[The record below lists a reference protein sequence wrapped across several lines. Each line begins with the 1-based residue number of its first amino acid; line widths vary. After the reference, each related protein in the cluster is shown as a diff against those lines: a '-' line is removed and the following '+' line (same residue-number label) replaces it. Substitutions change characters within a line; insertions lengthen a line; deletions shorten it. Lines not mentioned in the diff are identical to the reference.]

1 MSDDVTVTPAD
12 PAGAPARAALCAYYD
27 DIVTRW
33 HGRPATAAEV
43 DELVA
48 GAGDDRLVPPH
59 GLLLLARRGPD
70 VLGCAG
76 LRVLDG
82 VGEVTRLHVAAT
94 ARGRGVGT
102 RLLGAVEARARG
114 LGLRVLRLE
123 TRRDLVE
130 ARRLYARHGFTE
142 TERFTDDPYAH
153 HCLAK
158 RLDPAHPDG

>member
-1 MSDDVTVTPAD
+1 MTDVVVTPAD
-12 PAGAPARAALCAYYD
+12 PTSSPARAALRAYYD

-33 HGRPATAAEV
+33 HARPATAAEV

-48 GAGDDRLVPPH
+48 GAGDDRLTPPH
-59 GLLLLARRGPD
+59 GLFLLARRGGE

-76 LRVLDG
+76 LRVLG
-82 VGEVTRLHVAAT
+82 EVGEVTRLHVTAA

-102 RLLGAVEARARG
+102 RLLRAVEDEARG
-114 LGLRVLRLE
+114 RGLALLRLE

-158 RLDPAHPDG
+158 RLDRPTA

>member
-1 MSDDVTVTPAD
+1 MADVVVAPAD
-12 PAGAPARAALCAYYD
+12 PTSARARAALRAYYD

-33 HGRPATAAEV
+33 YGRPATTAEV

-48 GAGDDRLVPPH
+48 GSGDDRLAPPH
-59 GLLLLARRGPD
+59 GLLLLARRDGD

-76 LRVLDG
+76 LRVVGD
-82 VGEVTRLHVAAT
+82 VGEVTRLHVLAL
-94 ARGRGVGT
+94 ARGRGLGA
-102 RLLGAVEARARG
+102 RLLLAVEHQARARG
-114 LGLRVLRLE
+114 LRTLRLE
-123 TRRDLVE
+123 TRDDLVE
-130 ARRLYARHGFTE
+130 ARRLYARHGYTP